1 MMRSNQLAGILL
13 ILVGLFDVVV
23 FPGIMVSLMQKQNA
37 PESQINITKK
47 IVIFVGFIVTV
58 LGLALYA
65 GVVG

>member
-23 FPGIMVSLMQKQNA
+23 FPGIMVNLLQKQNA
-37 PESQINITKK
+37 PESQITITKRVVVLGGFF
-47 IVIFVGFIVTV
+47 VIA

-65 GVVG
+65 GVIG

>member
-23 FPGIMVSLMQKQNA
+23 FPGIMVNLLQKQNA
-37 PESQINITKK
+37 PESQITITKRA
-47 IVIFVGFIVTV
+47 VVLGGFFLIA

-65 GVVG
+65 GVIG

>member
-37 PESQINITKK
+37 PESQIKITKK
-47 IVIFVGFIVTV
+47 VVIFVGFIVTV

-65 GVVG
+65 GVIG

>member
-37 PESQINITKK
+37 PESQITITKRAVVLGGFF
-47 IVIFVGFIVTV
+47 VIA

-65 GVVG
+65 GVIG

>member
-1 MMRSNQLAGILL
+1 VMRSNQLAGILL

-37 PESQINITKK
+37 PESQINISKK
-47 IVIFVGFIVTV
+47 VVIFVGFIVTV

-65 GVVG
+65 GVIG

>member
-37 PESQINITKK
+37 PESQITITKRA
-47 IVIFVGFIVTV
+47 VVLGGFFLIA

-65 GVVG
+65 GVIG

>member
-47 IVIFVGFIVTV
+47 VVIFVGFIVTV

-65 GVVG
+65 GVIG

>member
-37 PESQINITKK
+37 PESQINISKK
-47 IVIFVGFIVTV
+47 VVIFVGFIVTV

-65 GVVG
+65 GVIG

>member
-23 FPGIMVSLMQKQNA
+23 FPGIMVNLLQKQNA
-37 PESQINITKK
+37 PESQITITKRAVVLGGFF
-47 IVIFVGFIVTV
+47 VIV

-65 GVVG
+65 GVIG

>member
-1 MMRSNQLAGILL
+1 MRSNQLAGILL

-37 PESQINITKK
+37 PESQINISKK
-47 IVIFVGFIVTV
+47 VVIFVGFIVTV

-65 GVVG
+65 GVIG